1 MDETIT
7 VEMYRDTMERL
18 WKQTYSAALSA
29 ITISIQYPTADRQ
42 AESALV
48 QEVIDSYK
56 EESCLKD

>member
-48 QEVIDSYK
+48 QEVIDSYA
-56 EESCLKD
+56 S